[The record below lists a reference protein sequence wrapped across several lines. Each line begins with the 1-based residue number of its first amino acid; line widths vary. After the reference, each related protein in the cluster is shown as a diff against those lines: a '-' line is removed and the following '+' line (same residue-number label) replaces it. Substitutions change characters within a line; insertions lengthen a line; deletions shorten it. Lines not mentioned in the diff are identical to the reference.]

1 MIEIE
6 VAGCARGIKHPGI
19 HGGARFACER
29 RVGERFEKFNLLGET
44 EHRPRE
50 AACPRAEGRVAL
62 LAVGAAIGSV
72 GGIEQRFV
80 RHAPAHIVGIAA
92 GAEIDTELRGGP
104 RVLQQS
110 IQQTDLDVLL
120 LAQSVTE
127 LVRQRERAQRPNSV
141 DKQRVRAVERVD
153 IAAALRQARPAA
165 GLHRAADFERQLA
178 EVLAPRVVCDLPL
191 APEPPQVAVGADVVE
206 TVIVHTDMGEMRRH
220 PQQRALLAQI
230 KEVMLTGGIELQ
242 ERSAVDESFRPLG
255 PAAGGVTALDSEH
268 RRAG

>member
-1 MIEIE
+1 MRRDRDRSRRLR
-6 VAGCARGIKHPGI
+6 ARHQASGI

-72 GGIEQRFV
+72 GGIEQRFM

-127 LVRQRERAQRPNSV
+127 LVRQRERAQRPKSV

-178 EVLAPRVVCDLPL
+178 CRSSPQCGSFGGHASGPSSAQRFAFPQTTGCRPDWTTAGRSVGLLIAPSAPGRAAPRSS
-191 APEPPQVAVGADVVE
+191 
-206 TVIVHTDMGEMRRH
+206 R
-220 PQQRALLAQI
+220 
-230 KEVMLTGGIELQ
+230 
-242 ERSAVDESFRPLG
+242 
-255 PAAGGVTALDSEH
+255 
-268 RRAG
+268 